1 MDAFKL
7 SFETVII
14 GLFALPWLWVMI
26 DLVNPDLLHSPDIK
40 RDRSGIPAE
49 LVGIGDRPGALF
61 AGLSAGLNDHA
72 GVAHEFLNDKWT
84 CWADC
89 RPPRKKIQGPLTM
102 YRWVDKRRT
111 NVPRPRLPDSTSVHF
126 SGYESLTSDGPTE
139 FQHEESALLLRGTD
153 DNARLNRLHEQM
165 TVLQGAT
172 FSAFALTILCGFAWC
187 GNFSKDPTGAGWK
200 LFLWQEARR
209 WAAFVVASAMVLL
222 AGWEILIDS
231 HHLASGDMPIAELV
245 FRCFWAASVWYVFD
259 LGRTAVARLKIH
271 GLAFFCA
278 SWFTVLCYTGYGCTE
293 KSYDQE
299 VFSTYR
305 ALAPASSAD
314 GAQTAARPAMAAT
327 LSE

>member
-7 SFETVII
+7 AFETVII

-40 RDRSGIPAE
+40 RVIGGIPAE
-49 LVGIGDRPGALF
+49 LRASAIGLALF
-61 AGLSAGLNDHA
+61 SLVYLLGSMITP
-72 GVAHEFLNDKWT
+72 VSHEFLNDKDMLGRLLPT
-84 CWADC
+84 EE
-89 RPPRKKIQGPLTM
+89 KIQAANYVQMGGQAAS
-102 YRWVDKRRT
+102 
-111 NVPRPRLPDSTSVHF
+111 NVAAPARFDLVHF
-126 SGYESLTSDGPTE
+126 SDMNATSDGPTE

-187 GNFSKDPTGAGWK
+187 GNFSKDPTVAGWK

-245 FRCFWAASVWYVFD
+245 LLLLGGFGWYV
-259 LGRTAVARLKIH
+259 LIWGARSRLKIH

-278 SWFTVLCYTGYGCTE
+278 AWFTVLCYTGYGCTE